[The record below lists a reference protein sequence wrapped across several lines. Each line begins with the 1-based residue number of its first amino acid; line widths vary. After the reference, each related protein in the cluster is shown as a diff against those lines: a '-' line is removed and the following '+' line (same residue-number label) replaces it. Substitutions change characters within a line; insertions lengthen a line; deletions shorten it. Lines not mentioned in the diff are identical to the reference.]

1 MQEFL
6 TNMGISSDLFRYV
19 ILPLLIFFARVC
31 DVTLSTIRIIFVMNG
46 KRNIAPILGFF
57 EAFIWL
63 LAVGQIIAQVDNI
76 FAYLAYAG
84 GFATGTFV
92 GMYVEERLAVGMAV
106 LRLITKEINE
116 GMLNFLHENNFSY
129 SLVDGMGKSGKVN
142 VVFFVVKRE
151 NLQRLIQGIN
161 EHHPNAFYTIENIR
175 QVNEGH
181 QFNSPVNTQ
190 QDARRWQ
197 LKRR

>member
-1 MQEFL
+1 MQEFF
-6 TNMGISSDLFRYV
+6 TNMGFSSDIFRYL
-19 ILPLLIFFARVC
+19 ILPFLIFFARVC

-63 LAVGQIIAQVDNI
+63 LAVGQIISQVDNI

-84 GFATGTFV
+84 GFATGTYV

-106 LRLITKEINE
+106 LRLITKEVNE
-116 GMLNFLHENNFSY
+116 GMLGFLHENKFSY
-129 SLVDGMGKSGKVN
+129 SLVDAVGKKGKVN
-142 VVFFVVKRE
+142 LVFFVVKRE
-151 NLQRLIQGIN
+151 NLHRLIDGIN

-175 QVNEGH
+175 KVNEGH
-181 QFNSPVNTQ
+181 KFNSPIDDRQN
-190 QDARRWQ
+190 ARRWQ

>member
-1 MQEFL
+1 MQEFF
-6 TNMGISSDLFRYV
+6 TNMGFSSDLFRYL

-63 LAVGQIIAQVDNI
+63 LAVGQIISQVDNI

-84 GFATGTFV
+84 GFATGTLF
-92 GMYVEERLAVGMAV
+92 GMYMEERLAVGMAV

-116 GMLNFLHENNFSY
+116 GMLNFLHENHFSY

-151 NLQRLIQGIN
+151 NLERLIEGIN

-181 QFNSPVNTQ
+181 QFNSPIDNQ
-190 QDARRWQ
+190 QNARRWQ

>member
-1 MQEFL
+1 MQEFF
-6 TNMGISSDLFRYV
+6 TNMGMDTNVFRYLV
-19 ILPLLIFFARVC
+19 LPLLIFTARVC

-63 LAVGQIIAQVDNI
+63 LAVGQIISQVDNI

-106 LRLITKEINE
+106 LRLITKEVNE
-116 GMLNFLHENNFSY
+116 GMLAFLHDNKFSY
-129 SLVDGMGKSGKVN
+129 SLVDAMGRKGKVN
-142 VVFFVVKRE
+142 LVFFVVKRE
-151 NLQRLIQGIN
+151 NLQRLIEGIN

-181 QFNSPVNTQ
+181 NFNSPIDSQ
-190 QDARRWQ
+190 QNARRWQ

>member
-1 MQEFL
+1 MQEFFN
-6 TNMGISSDLFRYV
+6 NMGFSTDMFRYV
-19 ILPLLIFFARVC
+19 ILPLLIFTARVC
-31 DVTLSTIRIIFVMNG
+31 DVSLSTIRIIFVMNG

-63 LAVGQIIAQVDNI
+63 LAVGQIISQVDNI

-92 GMYVEERLAVGMAV
+92 GMYLEERLAVGMAV
-106 LRLITKEINE
+106 LRLITKEVNE
-116 GMLNFLHENNFSY
+116 GMLEFLHTNQFSY
-129 SLVDGMGKSGKVN
+129 SLVDGVGRSGKVN

-151 NLQRLIQGIN
+151 NLERLIDGIN

-175 QVNEGH
+175 QVNQTH
-181 QFNSPVNTQ
+181 QFNSPISDQ
-190 QDARRWQ
+190 QKARRWQ

>member
-1 MQEFL
+1 MQEFI
-6 TNMGISSDLFRYV
+6 TNMGISSDVYRYL
-19 ILPLLIFFARVC
+19 ILPLLIFIARVC

-63 LAVGQIIAQVDNI
+63 LAVGQIISQVDNI

-84 GFATGTFV
+84 GFATGTYV

-106 LRLITKEINE
+106 LRLITKDINE
-116 GMLNFLHENNFSY
+116 GMLEFLHENQFSY
-129 SLVDGMGKSGKVN
+129 SLVDGTGKSGKVN

-151 NLQRLIQGIN
+151 NLERLVEGIN

-175 QVNEGH
+175 RVNEGH
-181 QFNSPVNTQ
+181 QFNSPIGNQ
-190 QDARRWQ
+190 PNARRWQ

>member
-1 MQEFL
+1 MQEFF
-6 TNMGISSDLFRYV
+6 TNLGMGSDLFKYV
-19 ILPLLIFFARVC
+19 ILPFLIFFARVC

-63 LAVGQIIAQVDNI
+63 LAVGQIISQVDNI

-84 GFATGTFV
+84 GFAAGTYI

-106 LRLITKEINE
+106 LRLITREINE
-116 GMLNFLHENNFSY
+116 GMLGFLHENKFSY
-129 SLVDGMGKSGKVN
+129 SLIDGMGRKGKVN

-151 NLQRLIQGIN
+151 NLARLIEGIN

-175 QVNEGH
+175 QVSEEH
-181 QFNSPVNTQ
+181 QFNSPIGSQ
-190 QDARRWQ
+190 QNARRWQ

>member
-1 MQEFL
+1 MQEFFS
-6 TNMGISSDLFRYV
+6 NFGIDQDWFRYF
-19 ILPLLIFFARVC
+19 ILPLLIFLARIC
-31 DVTLSTIRIIFVMNG
+31 DVSLSTIRTIFVMNG

-57 EAFIWL
+57 ESFIWL
-63 LAVGQIIAQVDNI
+63 LAVGQIISQVDNI

-92 GMYVEERLAVGMAV
+92 GMYVEERLAIGMAV

-116 GMLNFLHENNFSY
+116 GMMEFLHENKFSY
-129 SLVDGMGKSGKVN
+129 SLVDGEGRSGKVN
-142 VVFFVVKRE
+142 VIFFVVKRKD
-151 NLQRLIQGIN
+151 LDQLIQAIN

-175 QVNEGH
+175 KVNESH
-181 QFNSPVNTQ
+181 QFNLPITSQHT
-190 QDARRWQ
+190 ARRWQ

>member
-1 MQEFL
+1 MQEVF
-6 TNMGISSDLFRYV
+6 TNMGIDSGLYSYL
-19 ILPLLIFFARVC
+19 ILPLLIFLARVC

-63 LAVGQIIAQVDNI
+63 LAVGQIISQVDNV

-84 GFATGTFV
+84 GFAAGTYI

-106 LRLITKEINE
+106 LRLITPEINE
-116 GMLNFLHENNFSY
+116 GMLEFLHENKFSY
-129 SLVDGMGKSGKVN
+129 SLVDGMGKKGKVN

-151 NLQRLIQGIN
+151 NLERLVEGIN
-161 EHHPNAFYTIENIR
+161 EHHPQAFFTIENIR

-181 QFNSPVNTQ
+181 SFNSPLDNHQ
-190 QDARRWQ
+190 SARRWQ

>member
-1 MQEFL
+1 MQEVF
-6 TNMGISSDLFRYV
+6 TNMGIDSDLYRYL
-19 ILPLLIFFARVC
+19 ILPLLIFLARVC

-46 KRNIAPILGFF
+46 RRTIAPILGFF

-63 LAVGQIIAQVDNI
+63 LAVGQIIAQVDNV

-84 GFATGTFV
+84 GFAAGTYI

-106 LRLITKEINE
+106 LRLIAKDINE
-116 GMLNFLHENNFSY
+116 GMVEFLHENQFSY
-129 SLVDGMGKSGKVN
+129 SLVDATGKSGKVN
-142 VVFFVVKRE
+142 IVFFVVKRE
-151 NLQRLIQGIN
+151 NLERLVKGIN

-181 QFNSPVNTQ
+181 QFNSPIGSQ
-190 QDARRWQ
+190 QNARRWQ

>member
-1 MQEFL
+1 MQEIF
-6 TNMGISSDLFRYV
+6 TNMGIGSDLFRYV
-19 ILPLLIFFARVC
+19 VLPLLIFLARVC

-46 KRNIAPILGFF
+46 KRRIAPILGFF

-63 LAVGQIIAQVDNI
+63 LAVGQIITQVDNI

-84 GFATGTFV
+84 GFATGTYV

-116 GMLNFLHENNFSY
+116 GMLNFLHENKFSY
-129 SLVDGMGKSGKVN
+129 SLVDGMGRKGKVN

-151 NLQRLIQGIN
+151 NLPRLIQGIN
-161 EHHPNAFYTIENIR
+161 EHHPKAFYTIENIR

-181 QFNSPVNTQ
+181 QFNSPIGSQNN
-190 QDARRWQ
+190 ARRWQ

>member
-1 MQEFL
+1 MQEYI
-6 TNMGISSDLFRYV
+6 TNMGISSDVYRYL
-19 ILPLLIFFARVC
+19 ILPLLIFIARVC

-63 LAVGQIIAQVDNI
+63 LAVGQIISQVNNI

-84 GFATGTFV
+84 GFATGTYV

-106 LRLITKEINE
+106 LRLITKDINE
-116 GMLNFLHENNFSY
+116 GMLEFLHENQFSY
-129 SLVDGMGKSGKVN
+129 SLVDGTGKSGKVN

-151 NLQRLIQGIN
+151 NLERLVEGIN
-161 EHHPNAFYTIENIR
+161 EHHPNSFYTIENIR
-175 QVNEGH
+175 RVNEGH
-181 QFNSPVNTQ
+181 QFNSPIGNQ
-190 QDARRWQ
+190 PNARRWQ

>member
-1 MQEFL
+1 
-6 TNMGISSDLFRYV
+6 
-19 ILPLLIFFARVC
+19 
-31 DVTLSTIRIIFVMNG
+31 TIRIIFVMNG

-63 LAVGQIIAQVDNI
+63 LAVGQIISQVDNV

-84 GFATGTFV
+84 GFAAGTYI

-106 LRLITKEINE
+106 LRLIAKDINE
-116 GMLNFLHENNFSY
+116 GMVEFLHENQFSY
-129 SLVDGMGKSGKVN
+129 SLVDAIGRSGKVN
-142 VVFFVVKRE
+142 IVFIVVKRE
-151 NLQRLIQGIN
+151 KLERLVKRIN
-161 EHHPNAFYTIENIR
+161 EHHPQAIYTIENIR

-181 QFNSPVNTQ
+181 QFNSTIGSQ
-190 QDARRWQ
+190 QGARRWQ

>member
-1 MQEFL
+1 MQEFF
-6 TNMGISSDLFRYV
+6 TNLGFSSTLFSYV

-63 LAVGQIIAQVDNI
+63 LAIGQIITQVDNI

-84 GFATGTFV
+84 GFATGTYI

-116 GMLNFLHENNFSY
+116 GMLEFLHENKFSY
-129 SLVDGMGKSGKVN
+129 SLVDGMGRKGKVN

-151 NLQRLIQGIN
+151 NLERLIEGIN

-181 QFNSPVNTQ
+181 QFNSPINTGEN
-190 QDARRWQ
+190 ARRWQ

>member
-1 MQEFL
+1 MQEVFA
-6 TNMGISSDLFRYV
+6 NMGMDSDLYRYL
-19 ILPLLIFFARVC
+19 ILPLLIFLARVC

-63 LAVGQIIAQVDNI
+63 LAVGQIISQVDNI

-84 GFATGTFV
+84 GFAAGTYI

-106 LRLITKEINE
+106 LRLITPEINQ
-116 GMLNFLHENNFSY
+116 GMLDFLHENKFSY
-129 SLVDGMGKSGKVN
+129 SLVDGMGKKGKVN
-142 VVFFVVKRE
+142 IVFFVVKRE
-151 NLQRLIQGIN
+151 NLDRLVSGIN
-161 EHHPNAFYTIENIR
+161 EHHPQAFFTIENVR

-181 QFNSPVNTQ
+181 PFNSPLANQ
-190 QDARRWQ
+190 QSVRRWQ

>member
-1 MQEFL
+1 MQEFF
-6 TNMGISSDLFRYV
+6 TNMGFSNDLFRYL
-19 ILPLLIFFARVC
+19 ILPLLIFCARVC

-63 LAVGQIIAQVDNI
+63 LAVGQIISQVDNI

-84 GFATGTFV
+84 GFATGTLF
-92 GMYVEERLAVGMAV
+92 GMYMEERLAVGMAV
-106 LRLITKEINE
+106 LRLITKDINE
-116 GMLNFLHENNFSY
+116 GMLQFLHENQFSY

-142 VVFFVVKRE
+142 VIFFVVKRE
-151 NLQRLIQGIN
+151 NLERLIAGIN

-175 QVNEGH
+175 QVNESH
-181 QFNSPVNTQ
+181 QFNSPISSQEN
-190 QDARRWQ
+190 ARRWQ

>member
-1 MQEFL
+1 MQEFF
-6 TNMGISSDLFRYV
+6 TNMGMSSDLFRYV
-19 ILPLLIFFARVC
+19 MLPLLIFFARVC

-63 LAVGQIIAQVDNI
+63 LAVGQIISQVDNI

-106 LRLITKEINE
+106 LRLITKEVNE
-116 GMLNFLHENNFSY
+116 GMLNFLHDNQFSY
-129 SLVDGMGKSGKVN
+129 SLVDATGKSGKVN
-142 VVFFVVKRE
+142 LVFFVVKRE
-151 NLQRLIQGIN
+151 NMQRLIEGIN

-181 QFNSPVNTQ
+181 QFNSPISTEQ
-190 QDARRWQ
+190 SARRWQ

>member
-142 VVFFVVKRE
+142 VIFFVVKRE
-151 NLQRLIQGIN
+151 NLQRLIKGIN

>member
-1 MQEFL
+1 MQEFF
-6 TNMGISSDLFRYV
+6 TNLGMGSDLFKYV
-19 ILPLLIFFARVC
+19 ILPFLIFFARVC

-63 LAVGQIIAQVDNI
+63 LAVGQIISQVDNI

-84 GFATGTFV
+84 GFAAGTYI

-106 LRLITKEINE
+106 LRLITREINE
-116 GMLNFLHENNFSY
+116 GMLGFLHENKFSY
-129 SLVDGMGKSGKVN
+129 SLIDGMGRKGKVN

-151 NLQRLIQGIN
+151 NLARLIEGIN
-161 EHHPNAFYTIENIR
+161 EHHPNRSEEHTSELQSR
-175 QVNEGH
+175 PH
-181 QFNSPVNTQ
+181 
-190 QDARRWQ
+190 
-197 LKRR
+197 L

>member
-1 MQEFL
+1 MQEVFA
-6 TNMGISSDLFRYV
+6 NMGMDSDLYRYL
-19 ILPLLIFFARVC
+19 ILPLLIFLARVC

-63 LAVGQIIAQVDNI
+63 LAVGQIISQVDNI

-84 GFATGTFV
+84 GFAAGTYI

-106 LRLITKEINE
+106 LRLITPEINQ
-116 GMLNFLHENNFSY
+116 GMFDFLHENKFSY
-129 SLVDGMGKSGKVN
+129 SLVDGVGKKGKVN

-151 NLQRLIQGIN
+151 NLERLVMGIN

-175 QVNEGH
+175 QVNDGH
-181 QFNSPVNTQ
+181 PFNSPLDNRQ
-190 QDARRWQ
+190 SARRWQ

>member
-1 MQEFL
+1 MQEFF
-6 TNMGISSDLFRYV
+6 TNLGFGSTLFSYV

-63 LAVGQIIAQVDNI
+63 LAIGQIISQVDNI

-84 GFATGTFV
+84 GFATGTFI

-116 GMLNFLHENNFSY
+116 GMLEFLHENKFSY
-129 SLVDGMGKSGKVN
+129 SLVDAMGRKGTVN
-142 VVFFVVKRE
+142 IVFFVVKRE
-151 NLQRLIQGIN
+151 NLERLIEGIN

-175 QVNEGH
+175 QVNEAH
-181 QFNSPVNTQ
+181 QFNSPIDSQ
-190 QDARRWQ
+190 QNARRWQ